1 MKPTEL
7 FNLEGKTAIVT
18 GGANGIGKASCEMLA
33 AFGAKVVVS
42 DYNLEQA
49 KKTYKEINDKGGNS
63 IAIDCDVTKDNE
75 LVNLVDKATTEFGSI
90 EILVNNV
97 GGGGAG
103 RESPYDI
110 EVTQFQKVFEMNVF
124 STWRLC
130 QLVAPHMKNAG
141 YGSIINMSSMAS
153 INKSPAISAYASSKA
168 AINHMTR
175 NLAFDYGPDNI
186 RVNAIGPGAVRTNAL
201 KTVLTP
207 ELEKAMLKHTPINRL
222 GEAEDIAGAVLYFAA
237 PISSW
242 TSGQIIF
249 INGGGEQTLD
259 M

>member
-1 MKPTEL
+1 MEIAKHFDL
-7 FNLEGKTAIVT
+7 KGKTAIVT
-18 GGANGIGKASCEMLA
+18 GGAGGIGKACCEILA
-33 AFGAKVVVS
+33 AYGAKVVVS
-42 DYNLEQA
+42 DYNLEAAQETS
-49 KKTYKEINDKGGNS
+49 KTINDNGGTS
-63 IAIDCDVTKDNE
+63 IAIDCNVLDDNA
-75 LVNLVDKATTEFGSI
+75 LINLVDKTIEKFGSI
-90 EILVNNV
+90 EILENNV

-103 RESPYDI
+103 KESPYDI
-110 EVTQFQKVFEMNVF
+110 EVAQFKKVFDMNVF
-124 STWRLC
+124 SMWRLC
-130 QLVAPHMKNAG
+130 QLVAPHMKKSG

-186 RVNAIGPGAVRTNAL
+186 RINAIGPGATRTHAL
-201 KTVLTP
+201 STVLTP

-222 GEAEDIAGAVLYFAA
+222 GEAEDIAGAVLYFAS

-242 TSGQIIF
+242 TSGQVIF

>member
-1 MKPTEL
+1 MGE
-7 FNLEGKTAIVT
+7 
-18 GGANGIGKASCEMLA
+18 
-33 AFGAKVVVS
+33 
-42 DYNLEQA
+42 
-49 KKTYKEINDKGGNS
+49 
-63 IAIDCDVTKDNE
+63 
-75 LVNLVDKATTEFGSI
+75 
-90 EILVNNV
+90 
-97 GGGGAG
+97 
-103 RESPYDI
+103 
-110 EVTQFQKVFEMNVF
+110 
-124 STWRLC
+124 
-130 QLVAPHMKNAG
+130 AG

-175 NLAFDYGPDNI
+175 NLAFDYGPNNI
-186 RVNAIGPGAVRTNAL
+186 RVNAIGPGATRTHAL
-201 KTVLTP
+201 STVLTP

-242 TSGQIIF
+242 TSGQVIF

>member
-1 MKPTEL
+1 MKTTEL
-7 FNLEGKTAIVT
+7 FNLKGKTAIVT

-33 AFGAKVVVS
+33 AFGANVVVS
-42 DYNLEQA
+42 DYNMDSAE
-49 KKTYKEINDKGGNS
+49 KTSEEINNNGGNT
-63 IAIDCDVTKDNE
+63 IAIDCDVTKDDA
-75 LVNLVDKATTEFGSI
+75 LVNLVDKTIEEFGSI

-103 RESPYDI
+103 KESPYNI
-110 EVTQFQKVFEMNVF
+110 EIAQFKKVFEMNVF
-124 STWRLC
+124 SMWRLC
-130 QLVAPHMKNAG
+130 QLVAPHMKKAG

-168 AINHMTR
+168 AVNHMTR

-186 RVNAIGPGAVRTNAL
+186 RVNAIGPGATRTHAL
-201 KTVLTP
+201 STVLTP
-207 ELEKAMLKHTPINRL
+207 DLEKAMLKHTPINRL

-242 TSGQIIF
+242 TSGQVIF

>member
-1 MKPTEL
+1 MDTSKL
-7 FNLEGKTAIVT
+7 FDLKGKTAIVT
-18 GGANGIGKASCEMLA
+18 GGAAGIGKACCEMLA
-33 AFGAKVVVS
+33 AFGANVVVS
-42 DYNLEQA
+42 DYNLEA
-49 KKTYKEINDKGGNS
+49 ATETSKSINDKGGKS
-63 IAIDCDVTKDNE
+63 IAIDCNVLEDAA
-75 LVNLVDKATTEFGSI
+75 LVNLVDQTVKHFGSI

-103 RESPYDI
+103 KESPYDI
-110 EVTQFQKVFEMNVF
+110 EVAQFKKVFEMNVF
-124 STWRLC
+124 SMWRLC
-130 QLVAPHMKNAG
+130 QLVAPHMKKAG

-175 NLAFDYGPDNI
+175 NLAFDYGPDAI
-186 RVNAIGPGAVRTNAL
+186 RINAIGPGATRTAAL
-201 KTVLTP
+201 ATVMTP
-207 ELEKAMLKHTPINRL
+207 ELEKAMLKHTPIKRI
-222 GEAEDIAGAVLYFAA
+222 GEPEDIAGAVLYFAA

>member
-1 MKPTEL
+1 MKTTEL
-7 FNLEGKTAIVT
+7 FNLKGKTAIVT

-33 AFGAKVVVS
+33 AFGANIVVS
-42 DYNLEQA
+42 DYNMDSAE
-49 KKTYKEINDKGGNS
+49 KTSEEINNNGGNT
-63 IAIDCDVTKDNE
+63 IAIDCDVTKDDA
-75 LVNLVDKATTEFGSI
+75 LVNLVDKTIEEFGGI

-103 RESPYDI
+103 KESPYNI
-110 EVTQFQKVFEMNVF
+110 EIAQFKKVFEMNVF
-124 STWRLC
+124 SMWRLC
-130 QLVAPHMKNAG
+130 QLVAPHMKKAG

-168 AINHMTR
+168 AVNHMTR

-186 RVNAIGPGAVRTNAL
+186 RVNAIGPGATRTHAL
-201 KTVLTP
+201 STVLTP
-207 ELEKAMLKHTPINRL
+207 DLEKAMLKHTPINRL

-242 TSGQIIF
+242 TSGQVIF

>member
-1 MKPTEL
+1 MDTSKHFDL
-7 FNLEGKTAIVT
+7 KGKTAIVT
-18 GGANGIGKASCEMLA
+18 GGAGGIGKACCEMLA
-33 AFGAKVVVS
+33 AYGANVVVS
-42 DYNLEQA
+42 DYDMEA
-49 KKTYKEINDKGGNS
+49 AEKTSKSINDNGGTS
-63 IAIDCDVTKDNE
+63 IAIDCNVLKDKA
-75 LVNLVDKATTEFGSI
+75 LVNLVDKTISEFGSI

-103 RESPYDI
+103 KESPYDI
-110 EVTQFQKVFEMNVF
+110 EVEQFKKVFEMNVF
-124 STWRLC
+124 SMWRLC
-130 QLVAPHMKNAG
+130 QLVAPHMKKAG

-175 NLAFDYGPDNI
+175 NLAFDYGPDDI
-186 RVNAIGPGAVRTNAL
+186 RINAIGPGATKTHAL
-201 KTVLTP
+201 STVLTP
-207 ELEKAMLKHTPINRL
+207 ELEEKMLKHTPIKRL

-237 PISSW
+237 PISTW
-242 TSGQIIF
+242 TSGQVIF